1 MAAVKGI
8 MSFSAVNR
16 TACSGSFY
24 SHPRVGSLT
33 TRPVESSR
41 FSPPWLSLQ
50 KLVGV
55 RLCVNHEFFS
65 AFGGIGLSFQ
75 DKAKKDL
82 MVVLRV
88 SPQEP
93 IRAQENKRSSL
104 DFKRLCREGKVESAL
119 EAMAEMEKNGVLVDS
134 LDLVKLLQ
142 VCEVRKLVGAAK
154 RVIDYAMR
162 SLSEASTVV
171 FNKLV
176 LVYCKWGDT
185 RTARSVFEQMPERDL
200 DSWNRMLI
208 GLAENGEGEEAL
220 AVFSRMKKDGV
231 TPDGTTFLGIIMAC
245 GCLGE
250 VKDGQKHFVSMSR
263 DYGIIPS
270 MEHYVAIVDLLG
282 RARKIAEA
290 QEFIANMPIEPSS
303 VVRETLQK
311 HFPIE
316 RKGKLDKRKSPSG
329 SNDKSTRKV
338 KYKPSWDRKNSH
350 KRGEK
355 KPAKIARK
363 VPKGVIHVLATFN
376 NTVVTVTDLRGQVF
390 SSSSAGLFFEG
401 TKRGT
406 PFAAETAARDAI
418 QMAAK
423 QGFQRAEVMMKGPG
437 LGRDA
442 ALRAIRRS
450 GIFLSFI
457 RDVTPMPHN
466 GCRPPKKRRV

>member
-16 TACSGSFY
+16 TAYSGCFY
-24 SHPRVGSLT
+24 SHPRVGNLT
-33 TRPVESSR
+33 TRPAESLSLSLS
-41 FSPPWLSLQ
+41 FNPPWLPLQ

-55 RLCVNHEFFS
+55 CVSRESFG
-65 AFGGIGLSFQ
+65 AFGGTGLGFQ
-75 DKAKKDL
+75 GKAKKDL

-93 IRAQENKRSSL
+93 IRAQGNKRATL
-104 DFKRLCREGKVESAL
+104 DFKRLCRDGKVESAL
-119 EAMAEMEKNGVLVDS
+119 EAMDEMEKNGVLVDS

-142 VCEVRKLVGAAK
+142 VCEARKLVGAAK
-154 RVIDYAMR
+154 RVLDYATR
-162 SLSEASTVV
+162 SLSGTVV

-176 LVYCKWGDT
+176 RVYCKWGDT
-185 RTARSVFEQMPERDL
+185 RTARNVFEEMPMRDL

-220 AVFSRMKKDGV
+220 GVFSRMKKEGV
-231 TPDGTTFLGIIMAC
+231 KPDGSTFLGIIMAC
-245 GCLGE
+245 GCLGT
-250 VKDGQKHFVSMSR
+250 VLSGQKHFMSMSR
-263 DYGIIPS
+263 DYGITPS

-282 RARKIAEA
+282 RAGKIAEA
-290 QEFIANMPIEPSS
+290 KEFIANMPIEPSS

-311 HFPIE
+311 HFPTE
-316 RKGKLDKRKSPSG
+316 TKGKLGKQKPPPSSEHKSR
-329 SNDKSTRKV
+329 RKV
-338 KYKPSWDRKNSH
+338 KGKRIRKG
-350 KRGEK
+350 R
-355 KPAKIARK
+355 KPAPYKI
-363 VPKGVIHVLATFN
+363 PQGVIHVSATFN
-376 NTVVTVTDLRGQVF
+376 NTFVTVTDLRGKVF
-390 SSSSAGLFFEG
+390 SWSSAGLCGFNN
-401 TKRGT
+401 TRRGT

-418 QMAAK
+418 QWAMK
-423 QGFQRAEVMMKGPG
+423 QGLRRAEVMIKGAG

-457 RDVTPMPHN
+457 RDVTPLPHN